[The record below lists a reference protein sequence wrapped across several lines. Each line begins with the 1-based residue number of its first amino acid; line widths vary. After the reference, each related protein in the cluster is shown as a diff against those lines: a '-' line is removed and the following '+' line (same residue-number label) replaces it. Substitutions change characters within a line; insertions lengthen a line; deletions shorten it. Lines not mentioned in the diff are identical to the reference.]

1 MISTRACK
9 WDQFWK
15 IMKVLRLGVQHAKY
29 NLKILHR
36 TVTKLFH
43 TELFWLL
50 SCGGL
55 WYLEIQG
62 SKNGQSFL
70 RCYQIVRRSGCGF
83 WSFKTSSLI
92 FLPYGKYSSREDVLL
107 LYRLSRLLKLNKLT
121 FMTFYETIRNRTC
134 SITRSY
140 RLSCR

>member
-1 MISTRACK
+1 MHVNGTSFGK
-9 WDQFWK
+9 SWKSWDLESNTQNITWK
-15 IMKVLRLGVQHAKY
+15 SC
-29 NLKILHR
+29 
-36 TVTKLFH
+36 
-43 TELFWLL
+43 TELSQNFFIQNFLTTI
-50 SCGGL
+50 L

-70 RCYQIVRRSGCGF
+70 RSSYQIVRRSGCGF